1 VRRKR
6 ASRVRIATRE
16 CYTAWVTAKENVPTH
31 VPSTESVTNRP
42 VSLLA
47 SHAVLIGLT
56 PLVPVPFV
64 DDYLADRLRRSMVE
78 RLASKQGVAL
88 PTESVRG
95 LADQPTQTLAS
106 LGGVAKKVLLWPA
119 KKIFR
124 KVFVVLAV
132 KDGVDL
138 VGRAF
143 VLGYLVDVSL
153 ERGFTNRHHPKALRL
168 GIDAVSKR
176 VGTSPVNQA
185 VGHAFAR
192 AKTAL
197 PDLADRLRGQAKK
210 AGAATANEQ
219 AAGEVGDAFA
229 AEVRAVSPGYFDRL
243 VKELCKELGED
254 EVHPTGR

>member
-1 VRRKR
+1 
-6 ASRVRIATRE
+6 
-16 CYTAWVTAKENVPTH
+16 
-31 VPSTESVTNRP
+31 VTNRP

-88 PTESVRG
+88 PTEAVRG
-95 LADQPTQTLAS
+95 LADQPTQALAS

-138 VGRAF
+138 VGKAF
-143 VLGYLVDVSL
+143 VHGYLVDVSL

-168 GIDAVSKR
+168 SIDAVSKR

-185 VGHAFAR
+185 VGLAFAR

-197 PDLADRLRGQAKK
+197 PDLADRLRGQAKQAK
-210 AGAATANEQ
+210 QANRNGDATANER

-243 VKELCKELGED
+243 VKELHKELGED